1 MQPFNLSHQAEFEHW
16 ARFKLSLYVAARI
29 KQQMCPVVINSDGRL
44 LPSQL
49 TEILS
54 NIACYNFAT
63 YRVEDKGDFNTESLS
78 RLGQSLGLKNLDD
91 NLCAEE
97 DLVSVIS
104 DSSAHVT
111 AGNPK
116 QRYIPYTN
124 KALSWHTDGYYNPY
138 HQRVQAFILH
148 CQQPADHGGENSL
161 IDPDLIYLALR
172 RSNPEFIDVLSRN
185 DVMRIPE
192 NRQGDTCLREE
203 TASPVFLT
211 SDNNSRLA
219 MRFSQ
224 RKRHIIWRDD
234 ALTQD
239 ALGKLNELLDNDS
252 DWHINVRLKAGEG
265 IISNNVLHCR
275 KAYQDRDGHRRVFL
289 RARYYNAIPKRLV
302 RGDNA
307 ISQ

>member
-1 MQPFNLSHQAEFEHW
+1 MQPFNLSHPTEFEDW
-16 ARFKLSLYVAARI
+16 ALFKLSLYAEEPI
-29 KQQMCPVVINSDGRL
+29 KEQMRPVVIGSDGRL
-44 LPSQL
+44 SHSQL
-49 TEILS
+49 TDIQS
-54 NIACYNFAT
+54 NISCYNFAL
-63 YRVEDKGDFNTESLS
+63 YRIENEGDFNTESLN
-78 RLGQSLGLKNLDD
+78 RLGQSLGLENLDA

-104 DSSAHVT
+104 DSSKHPA
-111 AGNPK
+111 ADNRK

-148 CQQPADHGGENSL
+148 CQQPAEYGGENSL
-161 IDPDLIYLALR
+161 IDPDMIYLSLR
-172 RSNPEFIDVLSRN
+172 RNNPKFIEALSRN

-192 NRQGDTCLREE
+192 NRLGDVCLREE
-203 TASPVFLT
+203 TTSPVFLT
-211 SDNNSRLA
+211 SESCSRLS

-252 DWHINVRLKAGEG
+252 DWHINVRLNAGEG

-275 KAYQDRDGHRRVFL
+275 KAYQDSGGHRRVFL
-289 RARYYNAIPKRLV
+289 RARYYNAIPKKLV
-302 RGDNA
+302 
-307 ISQ
+307 